1 LTKRGLS
8 VRLNQFSGAGVH
20 EENRA
25 VAALINGPNALVI
38 PKPILFFMSIF
49 PLSRIRWLRA
59 YALAGLLVLISVI
72 HYIAGGASAGML
84 HSLLGHL
91 YIVPIILGAYW
102 YGIRGGVSVSIASAV
117 LFSPHLF
124 LHWHDPFLDV
134 YNFVELFLFLLIG
147 GVTGVMSQ
155 MERNQR
161 LRHEEAMKR
170 LDESHRKLREQT
182 DVLFQ
187 TEEQLRR
194 ADRLSALGEL
204 SAGMAHEIRNPL
216 GSIKGAVEILKD
228 DYEPQDAKYEFIR
241 ILLKE
246 TDRLNCIV
254 QEFLG
259 FARPKKPEYEQT
271 DVNESLE
278 AVLTLTAQEARKAG
292 ITVEK
297 RFDRTIGKRGLD
309 GGLLKQAFLNLVLNA
324 IQAMPQGGV
333 LTVESGLRDG
343 AIVVAVGDT
352 GAGISEENRRK
363 LFSPFFTTKKNG
375 TGLGLAIT
383 YRIIENHRGRI
394 DVQSEPG
401 KGTTFT
407 VKIPIL

>member
-1 LTKRGLS
+1 MLC
-8 VRLNQFSGAGVH
+8 
-20 EENRA
+20 
-25 VAALINGPNALVI
+25 
-38 PKPILFFMSIF
+38 
-49 PLSRIRWLRA
+49 
-59 YALAGLLVLISVI
+59 GLLAVISLI
-72 HYIAGGASAGML
+72 HYSMGRMAEGML
-84 HSLLGHL
+84 HGVLGHL

-102 YGIRGGVSVSIASAV
+102 YGMKGGVIVSIASAV

-134 YNFVELFLFLLIG
+134 YNYVELFLFLLIG
-147 GVTGVMSQ
+147 GVTGVLSQ

-161 LRHEEAMKR
+161 LRHEEALQR
-170 LDESHRKLREQT
+170 LDESHRKLKEQT

-228 DYEPQDAKYEFIR
+228 DYSPDEAKYEFIQ

-246 TDRLNCIV
+246 SDRLNHIV

-259 FARPKKPEYEQT
+259 FAQPKQPELHET
-271 DVNESLE
+271 DVNEAIES
-278 AVLTLTAQEARKAG
+278 VLILTTQEARKSGVA
-292 ITVEK
+292 IK
-297 RFDRTIGKRGLD
+297 RRLDASIGKRNLD
-309 GGLLKQAFLNLVLNA
+309 AGLLKQAFLNIILNA
-324 IQAMPQGGV
+324 IQAMPAGGT
-333 LTVESGLRDG
+333 LTVESGLRNNT
-343 AIVVAVGDT
+343 IEVKITDT
-352 GAGISEENRRK
+352 GIGIPEENRKK

-394 DVQSEPG
+394 DVTSEPG

-407 VKIPIL
+407 VKIPA

>member
-1 LTKRGLS
+1 
-8 VRLNQFSGAGVH
+8 
-20 EENRA
+20 
-25 VAALINGPNALVI
+25 
-38 PKPILFFMSIF
+38 MSISPF
-49 PLSRIRWLRA
+49 SRIKGLRV
-59 YALAGLLVLISVI
+59 YVLAGLLAVISVM
-72 HYIAGGASAGML
+72 HYVAGGAAAGIL
-84 HSLLGHL
+84 HGILGHL

-102 YGIRGGVSVSIASAV
+102 YGMKGGVTASIASAA

-124 LHWHDPFLDV
+124 MHWHDPFLDV
-134 YNFVELFLFLLIG
+134 YNYVELFLFLLIG
-147 GVTGVMSQ
+147 GVTGVLSQ

-161 LRHEEAMKR
+161 MRYEEALQR

-216 GSIKGAVEILKD
+216 GSIRGAVEILKD
-228 DYEPQDAKYEFIR
+228 DYSPDEAKYEFIQ

-246 TDRLNCIV
+246 SDRLNRIV

-259 FARPKKPEYEQT
+259 FARPKLPEFQPA
-271 DVNESLE
+271 DVNEALE
-278 AVLTLTAQEARKAG
+278 SVLTLAAQEARKAG
-292 ITVEK
+292 VRVEK
-297 RFDRTIGKRGLD
+297 RLDASIGKRSLD
-309 GGLLKQAFLNLVLNA
+309 SGLLKQAFLNLVLNA

-333 LTVESGLRDG
+333 LTVESKLARD
-343 AIVVAVGDT
+343 AIQVRIADT
-352 GAGISEENRRK
+352 GIGIPEENRKK

-383 YRIIENHRGRI
+383 YRIIENHRGAI
-394 DVQSEPG
+394 DVASESG
-401 KGTTFT
+401 RGSTFT
-407 VKIPIL
+407 VKIPI

>member
-1 LTKRGLS
+1 MITS
-8 VRLNQFSGAGVH
+8 
-20 EENRA
+20 
-25 VAALINGPNALVI
+25 
-38 PKPILFFMSIF
+38 FFR
-49 PLSRIRWLRA
+49 RIKGIRI
-59 YALAGLLVLISVI
+59 YILAGLLAVVSLI
-72 HYIAGGASAGML
+72 HYLAGGVQAGIL
-84 HSLLGHL
+84 HGLLGHL

-102 YGIRGGVSVSIASAV
+102 YGIKGGVSVSILSAG

-124 LHWHDPFLDV
+124 LHWRDPFLDV
-134 YNFVELFLFLLIG
+134 YNYVELFLFFLIG
-147 GVTGVMSQ
+147 GVTGVLSQ

-161 LRHEEAMKR
+161 TRYEEALRR

-182 DVLFQ
+182 DILFQ

-228 DYEPQDAKYEFIR
+228 DYSPDEAKYEFIG

-246 TDRLNCIV
+246 TDRLNRIV

-259 FARPKKPEYEQT
+259 FARPKLPEFQQA
-271 DVNESLE
+271 DINEAVES
-278 AVLTLTAQEARKAG
+278 VLTLTAQEARKAG
-292 ITVEK
+292 VTVEK
-297 RFDRTIGKRGLD
+297 KLDSSIGKRSVDAGM
-309 GGLLKQAFLNLVLNA
+309 LKQAFLNLILNA
-324 IQAMPQGGV
+324 IQAMPQGGT
-333 LTVESGLRDG
+333 LAVESALIDRT
-343 AIVVAVGDT
+343 IVVKVSDT
-352 GAGISEENRRK
+352 GTGIPEENRKK

-383 YRIIENHRGRI
+383 YRIIENHRGSI
-394 DVQSEPG
+394 DVASDPG

-407 VKIPIL
+407 VRIPVT